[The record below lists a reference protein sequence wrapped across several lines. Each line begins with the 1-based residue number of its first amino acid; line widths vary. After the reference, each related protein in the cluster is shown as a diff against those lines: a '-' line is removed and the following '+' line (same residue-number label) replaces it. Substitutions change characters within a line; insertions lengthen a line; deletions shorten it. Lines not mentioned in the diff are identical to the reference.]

1 MKYKIK
7 TPLMAADLPDL
18 LDLAFSG
25 KTQDI
30 VKAVIANYTL
40 DEKNN
45 PVDVTTLT
53 VKEYMELL
61 PQAMAALGFTE
72 SGNG

>member
-1 MKYKIK
+1 MTYKIK
-7 TPLMAADLPDL
+7 TPLMAADVPQL

-30 VKAVIANYTL
+30 VKHVIEHFTL
-40 DEKNN
+40 DESNN